1 MAVDLLAELRK
12 LLGMAEADTGDAADG
27 IGEADVEGDEV
38 EADEVDDLDSTTD
51 DTVENDSPVDED
63 APEAG
68 TGDTNADEVAAD
80 DAEETMPD
88 SEVSVA
94 ELRDALGK
102 LGSENERLRNLVAEL
117 GGDAALGDDET
128 EDVVEDEV
136 DPEYDDEA
144 AQKDLDEQERQIASL
159 SRK

>member
-1 MAVDLLAELRK
+1 MGVKQRILDFLAALDDDDSE
-12 LLGMAEADTGDAADG
+12 G
-27 IGEADVEGDEV
+27 IGEADVEAE
-38 EADEVDDLDSTTD
+38 ETADLDAATD
-51 DTVENDSPVDED
+51 ETDENDSPVDED

-102 LGSENERLRNLVAEL
+102 LASENERLRTLIAEL
-117 GGDAALGDDET
+117 GGDAALEGDDVA
-128 EDVVEDEV
+128 EDVVEDEA
-136 DPEYDDEA
+136 DDEYDDEA
-144 AQKDLDEQERQIASL
+144 AQADIDDQQKQIAML
-159 SRK
+159 GRK